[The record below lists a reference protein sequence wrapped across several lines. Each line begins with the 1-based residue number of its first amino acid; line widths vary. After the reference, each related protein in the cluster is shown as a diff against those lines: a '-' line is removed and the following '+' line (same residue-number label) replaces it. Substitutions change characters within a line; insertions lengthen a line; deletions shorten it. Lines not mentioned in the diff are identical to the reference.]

1 MGDWAF
7 EPTLSGLVREAREPV
22 QRRAVPRISAPTVA
36 LHRSAQQRALLD
48 AARALLAETGRPP
61 TFAALAER
69 AGLARPSVYQY
80 FRSAE
85 DLLRAMVE
93 DIFPRWSATVA
104 RAMDDAPDDPSRV
117 LAYIRA
123 NLELVA
129 EGEHALATA
138 LASVGPASA
147 VAEGSRV
154 MHDELLQ
161 PLADTLG
168 TLGVRDVTRSAEL
181 INAVVN
187 SGSRM
192 IESGAPLEQV
202 WASVEELVTP
212 FVERLALRPA
222 TPVGHQTVQ

>member
-1 MGDWAF
+1 M
-7 EPTLSGLVREAREPV
+7 
-22 QRRAVPRISAPTVA
+22 PRISAPTVA

-48 AARALLAETGRPP
+48 AARSLLAETGRPP

-93 DIFPRWSATVA
+93 DVFPRWSATVT
-104 RAMDDAPDDPSRV
+104 RAMDDAPDGRGRI
-117 LAYIRA
+117 LAYVRA

-138 LASVGPASA
+138 LASVGPAGA
-147 VAEGSRV
+147 VAEGSRA

-168 TLGVRDVTRSAEL
+168 TLGVSDVTRSAEL

-192 IESGAPLEQV
+192 IESGTPLEDV
-202 WASVEELVTP
+202 WASVQELVTP
-212 FVERLALRPA
+212 FVDRFAPGLAAPA
-222 TPVGHQTVQ
+222 DGPPAAGQRA

>member
-1 MGDWAF
+1 M
-7 EPTLSGLVREAREPV
+7 
-22 QRRAVPRISAPTVA
+22 PRISAPTVA

-48 AARALLAETGRPP
+48 AARSLLAETGRPP

-93 DIFPRWSATVA
+93 DVFPRWSATVS
-104 RAMDDAPDDPSRV
+104 REMDRAPDDATRV

-138 LASVGPASA
+138 LASAGPAGA
-147 VAEGSRV
+147 VAESTRA

-161 PLADTLG
+161 PLADTLRS
-168 TLGVRDVTRSAEL
+168 LGVHDVARSAEL
-181 INAVVN
+181 VNAVVN

-192 IESGAPLEQV
+192 IESGAALDQV
-202 WASVEELVTP
+202 WASVEEMVAP
-212 FVERLALRPA
+212 FVHRLAQQGARS
-222 TPVGHQTVQ
+222 T